1 MHICL
6 SWPWRVNSLCSGVY
20 CCNFEHNN
28 AQRMLVW
35 LFRWINSKKYSF
47 CYYTK
52 LLGGILVSLR
62 PSALLSVCLSV
73 CPSVSPAS
81 RVHSLAPTVLVGSIS
96 YLYQATSG
104 GVSLVKLLEKFHN
117 LNFWHFFKI
126 CSFDF
131 VLFWL
136 RICCE
141 SLVWVIVGGWV
152 VGGGGG
158 GISECRHSSY
168 CSGSAGASVVAHGVA
183 LPLYRDCFL
192 DLRLF
197 NSPDLRRL
205 VLCYCCQAWTLKTV
219 LGGNTALPRW
229 WTARSIDADAKR

>member
-6 SWPWRVNSLCSGVY
+6 SWPRWVNSLSPGVY

-96 YLYQATSG
+96 NLYQATSE

-117 LNFWHFFKI
+117 LNFWQLFKI

-141 SLVWVIVGGWV
+141 SLVWVIMGWRGVSQNAGILVILV
-152 VGGGGG
+152 VSDIPNNLVYLFFNDLCHNNMLNFTIATTFNNFCFAKLKLNNLSELFFQLTVYLSCDKGSFLPIWFNFNFNW
-158 GISECRHSSY
+158 IS
-168 CSGSAGASVVAHGVA
+168 
-183 LPLYRDCFL
+183 
-192 DLRLF
+192 
-197 NSPDLRRL
+197 
-205 VLCYCCQAWTLKTV
+205 
-219 LGGNTALPRW
+219 
-229 WTARSIDADAKR
+229 